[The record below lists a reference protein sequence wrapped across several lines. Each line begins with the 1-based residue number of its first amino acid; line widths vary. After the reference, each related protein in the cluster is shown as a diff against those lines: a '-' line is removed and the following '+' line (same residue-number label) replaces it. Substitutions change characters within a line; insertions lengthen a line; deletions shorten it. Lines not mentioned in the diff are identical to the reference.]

1 MLNKV
6 FRCVR
11 CVQAIQRFD
20 ANGTASKRFI
30 SVDCAVMV
38 LLSFSSPPALY
49 YNHYLYKINSCVHLR
64 LYGLVLI
71 KSTSVQITCYLFNTC
86 LQRQTESSDGPTNGG
101 AFAGPRSQPA
111 EHDVYHTPKVGG
123 KEKHN
128 LFHNATRLPSVTK

>member
-1 MLNKV
+1 MLSKV

-11 CVQAIQRFD
+11 HCVQAIQRLD
-20 ANGTASKRFI
+20 ANGKASKRFI

-49 YNHYLYKINSCVHLR
+49 YNHYLNKINCCVCM
-64 LYGLVLI
+64 VLI
-71 KSTSVQITCYLFNTC
+71 KSTSIQITCYLFNTC

-128 LFHNATRLPSVTK
+128 IFLNATRLPSVTK